1 METNIDQLV
10 QNVDTDPQTLQSM
23 QQLIQWVAD
32 VALYLIASLPMHKQ
46 TNRPATS
53 LYWDREWLSMLREM
67 LVVIRV
73 WGLLKSAC
81 SPVFNVLDSKM
92 DVLSHMFKLISQLW
106 MANSDEH
113 RMNDLPMSLKSECS
127 MLPFHVVIPPLE
139 PIPPPNSAIS
149 QLMNSNAPCS
159 FTFGEAPQ
167 DNYVISARQQS
178 MMHVAIPGSSGKI
191 DSLR

>member
-1 METNIDQLV
+1 
-10 QNVDTDPQTLQSM
+10 
-23 QQLIQWVAD
+23 
-32 VALYLIASLPMHKQ
+32 
-46 TNRPATS
+46 
-53 LYWDREWLSMLREM
+53 
-67 LVVIRV
+67 
-73 WGLLKSAC
+73 
-81 SPVFNVLDSKM
+81 M

-191 DSLR
+191 DSLRRTFLGKVPNQDLKECIRCGITTTCNNLLRTTLKVWDQRFVRSCVCG